1 MCSFKQY
8 TLFIGGVVMTY
19 FIGLDLSKYKHDCFI
34 MNEYGEVIRNSFSF
48 TNNSEGFNTLLN
60 VLNDLDPTQEK
71 RIGFESTG
79 HYGSNLK
86 IFLETNGYSF
96 MEFNPLL
103 VSRFFKSETLRRT
116 KTDKVDAQKIALYLA
131 SRDYKPNPN
140 SSYHLQCLKSLTRL
154 RESIIDERSL
164 QLVRIT
170 NIMDKMFPEFKPIFG
185 KQGFKSATALYLLEN
200 YGTPSKM
207 ANMTRSSYN
216 RMSSKLR
223 RTISYAKFCK
233 IRELAKDT
241 IGKENEILSFELDAC
256 LELFKELDKKVN
268 ELDNKILIELSF
280 LKTHIPS
287 ITGIGDILAAGI
299 LAEYESIDK
308 FDNPGQLAA
317 FAGIE
322 PSENQSGTHDGGGKM
337 VKHGSPH
344 LRRYLIQAAGNMLVH
359 NPILYE
365 YYLKKKSEGK
375 CHKVALSHVARRLTR
390 IIFYLEKND
399 KDFNIEKMR

>member
-1 MCSFKQY
+1 
-8 TLFIGGVVMTY
+8 MTY
-19 FIGLDLSKYKHDCFI
+19 FIGLDLSKFKHDCFI
-34 MNEYGEVIRNSFSF
+34 MNENGEVIRNSFSF
-48 TNNSEGFNTLLN
+48 SNDREGFNTLLN
-60 VLNDLDPTQEK
+60 VLNDLDPIQEK

-96 MEFNPLL
+96 VEFNPLL
-103 VSRFFKSETLRRT
+103 VNRFLKSETLRRT
-116 KTDKVDAQKIALYLA
+116 KTDKADAQKIALYLS

-140 SSYHLQCLKSLTRL
+140 SSYHLQCLKSLTRT
-154 RESIIDERSL
+154 RENLVKERTRTL
-164 QLVRIT
+164 IQMT
-170 NIMDKMFPEFKPIFG
+170 NILDKIFPEFKPIFDN
-185 KQGFKSATALYLLEN
+185 QGFKSATALYLLEN

-207 ANMTRSSYN
+207 VNMTRSSYN

-233 IRELAKDT
+233 IKELAKNT
-241 IGKENEILSFELDAC
+241 IGNEDEILSFELNIY
-256 LELFKELDKKVN
+256 LELFKELNQKIKETEDKIAQEYSEMKC
-268 ELDNKILIELSF
+268 
-280 LKTHIPS
+280 HINS
-287 ITGIGDILAAGI
+287 IPGIGVNTAAGI
-299 LAEYESIDK
+299 LAEIESIDR
-308 FDNPGQLAA
+308 FDNPGQLCA

-344 LRRYLIQAAGNMLVH
+344 LRNYLISAADKMLVH

-365 YYLKKKSEGK
+365 YYLKKRKEDK
-375 CHKVALSHVARRLTR
+375 VHNVALSHVAKRLTR

-399 KDFNIEKMR
+399 TDFNIEKMR